1 MIRDILLFV
10 IIKVWIRRFY
20 IWKSGIRSHA
30 ALHGFLNF
38 LPHQYW
44 SLWEQQGGKQIV
56 SLALKQETSPV
67 SLQSEHKK
75 VLPSYW
81 KVMNIPF
88 VCRVIIQENI
98 TLFYT
103 EPVLKTFLCC
113 LYVTVVNFSME
124 LIMNR
129 SHRFLQSV
137 ITVADM
143 ILYQHSTKK
152 AACFQFIGSNS
163 MSLPEELLAKYFPLL
178 FFPDEAFS
186 FAFYIFLLI

>member
-1 MIRDILLFV
+1 MV
-10 IIKVWIRRFY
+10 E
-20 IWKSGIRSHA
+20 
-30 ALHGFLNF
+30 N
-38 LPHQYW
+38 
-44 SLWEQQGGKQIV
+44 
-56 SLALKQETSPV
+56 TSPV
-67 SLQSEHKK
+67 SLQSEHKH
-75 VLPSYW
+75 VLPTYW

-88 VCRVIIQENI
+88 VCMVIIQKNI
-98 TLFYT
+98 TLFYR
-103 EPVLKTFLCC
+103 ELVLKTFLHC

-163 MSLPEELLAKYFPLL
+163 MSLPEELLAKYFLLL
-178 FFPDEAFS
+178 FFPDEVFS
-186 FAFYIFLLI
+186 FTFHISLLI